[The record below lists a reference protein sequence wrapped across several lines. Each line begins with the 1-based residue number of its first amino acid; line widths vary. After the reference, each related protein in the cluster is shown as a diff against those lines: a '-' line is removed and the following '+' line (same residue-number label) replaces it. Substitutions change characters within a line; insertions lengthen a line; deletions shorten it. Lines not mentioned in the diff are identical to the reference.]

1 MKKRIKF
8 LLFAGLT
15 TIIFSACEKEDD
27 LEGVDPEKTISVHG
41 LDAVELGSGVMF
53 QGNDFNVTNTVEYI
67 LYDKYVYPAEDGTLT
82 NFVDE
87 VVGYTVEGSAMKTGN
102 FIVRLYED
110 GIVWDS
116 RLRKSFGAGAAVS
129 LQLASASIEDLLA
142 GEYKY
147 GENGKPNTFRGY
159 ASSNYN
165 FNPTSSDE
173 VTSPI
178 TLKGGSV
185 RVEKNGNIYTIE
197 FDCVTSIG
205 SSVKGKYVGEL
216 GYENEQLDVDIQHL
230 TNVYIESSCDTMH
243 YKYHHFWDDGFDIW
257 TSPDYIRPSSL
268 YITAD
273 GKAINGKVANAMT
286 DMEKK
291 TVDLMCVYD
300 KIENKLKITTPLEMR
315 GIAWHGKY
323 PDYYTSAEWLEV
335 ILPCHTKV
343 NSTSGLSAEDFDNI
357 TSSADLD
364 FDVVSDDYWL
374 DLNENHEDRVI
385 IFQTGNGIKGALKIN
400 SISPFIRYQFDHGS
414 GSYSY
419 PVNPRID
426 FEIKTM
432 LAASSEKLK

>member
-1 MKKRIKF
+1 M
-8 LLFAGLT
+8 AGLVT
-15 TIIFSACEKEDD
+15 CFFSACENEDE
-27 LEGVDPEKTISVHG
+27 LGVVDPNNSISVHG

-67 LYDKYVYPAEDGTLT
+67 WYDKYLYPNEDGVPIE
-82 NFVDE
+82 FVDE
-87 VVGYTVEGSAMKTGN
+87 VVGYTVEGSPIKTGN
-102 FIVRLYED
+102 YIVRLYEK
-110 GIVWDS
+110 GIVWDDQ
-116 RLRKSFGAGAAVS
+116 LKKSFGIGAAVS
-129 LQLASASIEDLLA
+129 LQMASGSIDQLEA
-142 GEYKY
+142 GEYTY
-147 GENGKPNTFRGY
+147 GEDGKPNTFKGY
-159 ASSNYN
+159 ACSNYN
-165 FNPTSSDE
+165 FNPTSSNE

-185 RVEKNGNIYTIE
+185 NVEKNGKVYTIE

-205 SSVKGKYVGEL
+205 SPVKGKYVGEL
-216 GYENEQLDVDIQHL
+216 GYVNEQLDVDIQHL
-230 TNVYIESSCDTMH
+230 TDVYIESACDTMH

-257 TSPDYIRPSSL
+257 TSPDYDRPSSL

-273 GKAINGKVANAMT
+273 GKAISGKTANAMT
-286 DMEKK
+286 EMEKK

-300 KIENKLKITTPLEMR
+300 KVENQLKITTPLEMR

-323 PDYYTSAEWLEV
+323 PDYYTSAEWLEIV
-335 ILPCHTKV
+335 LPCHTIV

-357 TSSADLD
+357 TSSADLN

-374 DLNENHEDRVI
+374 DLDESHEDRVV
-385 IFQTGNGIKGALKIN
+385 IFQTGNGIKGALKIK